1 MNRLEFIGQTHQG
14 TLVSVDDIV
23 RFFDHM
29 MAAYEIVRDVEDATV
44 RTGATDA
51 LHSSLSIKVESPNM
65 SKLLAVVAYINDT
78 IHNRKDVYGKSFEV
92 DAQIDGTSVVLFV
105 RENGISNY

>member
-29 MAAYEIVRDVEDATV
+29 MAIYEIVGDVEGATV
-44 RTGATDA
+44 RSGATDT

-65 SKLLAVVAYINDT
+65 SRLMDVVAYINNT
-78 IHNRKDVYGKSFEV
+78 IHNRKEIYGKSFMVE
-92 DAQIDGTSVVLFV
+92 AMIDGTSVVLFV
-105 RENGISNY
+105 RESNC

>member
-29 MAAYEIVRDVEDATV
+29 MATYEIVRDVE
-44 RTGATDA
+44 GASVSNPLTDV
-51 LHSSLSIKVESPNM
+51 LSSSLSIKVESSNM
-65 SKLLAVVAYINDT
+65 DKLLEVVAYINNT
-78 IHNRKDVYGKSFEV
+78 IHNRKDIYGKSFAVEAV
-92 DAQIDGTSVVLFV
+92 ANDTSVDLYV
-105 RENGISNY
+105 REIA

>member
-29 MAAYEIVRDVEDATV
+29 MAIYEIVGDVEGATV
-44 RTGATDA
+44 RSGATDT

-65 SKLLAVVAYINDT
+65 SRLLDVVAYINNT
-78 IHNRKDVYGKSFEV
+78 IHNRKEIYGKSFKVEALV
-92 DAQIDGTSVVLFV
+92 DGTSVVLFV
-105 RENGISNY
+105 RENGM

>member
-29 MAAYEIVRDVEDATV
+29 MAAYEIVENVE
-44 RTGATDA
+44 GASVSNPSTD
-51 LHSSLSIKVESPNM
+51 LFNSSLCIKVESSNM
-65 SKLLAVVAYINDT
+65 SKLLEVVAYINNT
-78 IHNRKDVYGKSFEV
+78 IHNRKEIYGKSFRVEAV
-92 DAQIDGTSVVLFV
+92 VDGTSVVLFV
-105 RENGISNY
+105 REI

>member
-1 MNRLEFIGQTHQG
+1 M
-14 TLVSVDDIV
+14 VSVDDIV

-29 MAAYEIVRDVEDATV
+29 MAAYEIIGNVEGATV
-44 RTGATDA
+44 HGSTTDA

-78 IHNRKDVYGKSFEV
+78 IHNRKDIYGKSFKVE
-92 DAQIDGTSVVLFV
+92 ATIDGTSVVLFV
-105 RENGISNY
+105 RENSMSNY

>member
-29 MAAYEIVRDVEDATV
+29 MAIYEIVGDVEGATV
-44 RTGATDA
+44 RSGATDT

-65 SKLLAVVAYINDT
+65 SRLMDVVAYINNT
-78 IHNRKDVYGKSFEV
+78 IHNRKEIYGKSFMVEAV
-92 DAQIDGTSVVLFV
+92 IDGTSVVLFV
-105 RENGISNY
+105 RESNC

>member
-29 MAAYEIVRDVEDATV
+29 MAAYEIVGDVEGATV
-44 RTGATDA
+44 HGGATDN
-51 LHSSLSIKVESPNM
+51 LHSSLSLKVESPNL
-65 SKLLAVVAYINDT
+65 SRLLDVVAYINNT
-78 IHNRKDVYGKSFEV
+78 IHNRKEIYGKSFKVE
-92 DAQIDGTSVVLFV
+92 ASIDGPSVVLFV
-105 RENGISNY
+105 CENGTC

>member
-29 MAAYEIVRDVEDATV
+29 MAAYEIVGDVEGATV
-44 RTGATDA
+44 YGGTTDN
-51 LHSSLSIKVESPNM
+51 LHSSLSLKVESPNL
-65 SKLLAVVAYINDT
+65 SRLLDVVAYINNT
-78 IHNRKDVYGKSFEV
+78 IHNRKEIYGKSFKVE
-92 DAQIDGTSVVLFV
+92 ASIDGPSVVLFV
-105 RENGISNY
+105 RENGTC

>member
-29 MAAYEIVRDVEDATV
+29 MAAYEIVGDVEGATV
-44 RTGATDA
+44 CNGNTDS

-65 SKLLAVVAYINDT
+65 PRLMDVVAYINDT
-78 IHNRKDVYGKSFEV
+78 IHNQKEIYGKSFKVE
-92 DAQIDGTSVVLFV
+92 AAIDGTSVVLYV
-105 RENGISNY
+105 RENGTC

>member
-29 MAAYEIVRDVEDATV
+29 MAAYEIIGNVEGATV
-44 RTGATDA
+44 HGSTTDA

-78 IHNRKDVYGKSFEV
+78 IHNRKDIYGKSFEV
-92 DAQIDGTSVVLFV
+92 EATIDGTSVVLFV
-105 RENGISNY
+105 RENSMSNY

>member
-29 MAAYEIVRDVEDATV
+29 MAAYEIIGNVEEIGRAHV
-44 RTGATDA
+44 
-51 LHSSLSIKVESPNM
+51 
-65 SKLLAVVAYINDT
+65 
-78 IHNRKDVYGKSFEV
+78 
-92 DAQIDGTSVVLFV
+92 
-105 RENGISNY
+105 

>member
-29 MAAYEIVRDVEDATV
+29 MAAYEIVEGVEGAYV
-44 RTGATDA
+44 RGGTTDN

-65 SKLLAVVAYINDT
+65 SRLLDVVAYINNT
-78 IHNRKDVYGKSFEV
+78 IHNRKEIYGKSFKVEALV
-92 DAQIDGTSVVLFV
+92 DGTSVVLFV
-105 RENGISNY
+105 RENGI

>member
-29 MAAYEIVRDVEDATV
+29 MAIYEIVGDVEGATV
-44 RTGATDA
+44 RSGATDT

-65 SKLLAVVAYINDT
+65 SRLMDVVAYINNT
-78 IHNRKDVYGKSFEV
+78 IHNRKEIYGKSFMVE
-92 DAQIDGTSVVLFV
+92 ATIDGTSVVLFV
-105 RENGISNY
+105 RESNC

>member
-29 MAAYEIVRDVEDATV
+29 MAAYEIVGDVEGATV
-44 RTGATDA
+44 HNSATDS
-51 LHSSLSIKVESPNM
+51 LNSSLSIKVESPNI
-65 SKLLAVVAYINDT
+65 SRLLDVVAYINNT
-78 IHNRKDVYGKSFEV
+78 MHNRKEIYGKSFKVEASV
-92 DAQIDGTSVVLFV
+92 DGTSVVLFV
-105 RENGISNY
+105 RENGTY